1 MNKHFLKEIQ
11 INKFKGFTNFKVN
24 NLKRVNLIG
33 GKNNIGKTSFM
44 EASYINVTSEN
55 ISFLA
60 SALYNIKYR
69 RENLNLLTG
78 GMLKLVHFAN
88 GISGAGVEANISQEM
103 SFINGASGLD
113 IGSNVSPSIKFNASS
128 IDGKIIYKFSINF
141 VSIEINIKE
150 LSFVN
155 EINFKHQYIDSFGC
169 GYNEIVAFYSV
180 LQRQNK
186 EAFLDDLISQLD
198 PQIESFKIING
209 VPSCEINKQWIVLN
223 ELGDGTRHLI
233 SIITS
238 MFAAEGGYIFID
250 EVDNGVHY
258 TFLDELWKQIFKLSK
273 VLNCQVFAT
282 THSRECIEAF
292 NRANEAD
299 DGVYLEFYR
308 NEKNQQIQ
316 VKHRG
321 YQQLDYSLN
330 SNGEFRGE

>member
-44 EASYINVTSEN
+44 EASYINVTSKDIN
-55 ISFLA
+55 HLV
-60 SALYNIKYR
+60 SALYNMKYR
-69 RENLNLLTG
+69 RENLNLLASRSLKAINFVNGATG
-78 GMLKLVHFAN
+78 LDT
-88 GISGAGVEANISQEM
+88 EANIVQAM

-113 IGSNVSPSIKFNASS
+113 IASNVSPSIEFNVNIADGKVTYKFN
-128 IDGKIIYKFSINF
+128 INF
-141 VSIEINIKE
+141 LSVKINVKE
-150 LSFVN
+150 FSFVN

-169 GYNEIVAFYSV
+169 GYHEIVAFYSG

-209 VPSCEINKQWIVLN
+209 IPSCEINNEWIVLN